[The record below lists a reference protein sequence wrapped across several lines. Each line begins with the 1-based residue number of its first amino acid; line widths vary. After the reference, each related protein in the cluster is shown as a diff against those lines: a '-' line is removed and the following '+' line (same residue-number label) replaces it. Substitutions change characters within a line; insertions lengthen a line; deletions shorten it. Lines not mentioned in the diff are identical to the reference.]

1 MTTTAPKPETT
12 RGALAGMVAEL
23 ASGAIRVVDLTNVL
37 SSDFPVIVLPSEYGQ
52 CEPFRM
58 ETVSRY
64 DGNGP
69 AWYWNNIS
77 MNEHTGTHFDAPAHW
92 VTGRDIANGTVD
104 AIPPED
110 FIHPAVVIDIA
121 EEAAADEDF
130 IVTRAFLEEWEAQNG
145 RIEPRHWILLRS
157 NWAKRVGTLSY
168 LNLKDDGA
176 HSPGPDA
183 GAMRFLV
190 NERDCIGL
198 GVETVGTDAGQ
209 ASLFDEPLP
218 AHSILHGNGRYG
230 LQCLTNLDELPT
242 RGAVIVASPL
252 KIKGGSGSPLRVIAM
267 VPSHPD

>member
-1 MTTTAPKPETT
+1 MNANTNPV
-12 RGALAGMVAEL
+12 LAAMLGDI
-23 ASGAIRVVDLTNVL
+23 ASGKIRVIDLTNIL
-37 SSDFPVIVLPSEYGQ
+37 SSDFPVIVLPSEFGQ

-92 VTGRDIANGTVD
+92 ITGRDVPNGTVD
-104 AIPPED
+104 AIPAQD

-130 IVTRAFLEEWEAQNG
+130 IVTRAFLENWEKSNG
-145 RIEPRHWILLRS
+145 PIPARHWILLRS
-157 NWAKRVGTLSY
+157 NWSKRVGTLSY

-176 HSPGPDA
+176 HSPGPHAD
-183 GAMRFLV
+183 AMRFLV
-190 NERDCIGL
+190 HERDCIGL

-218 AHSILHGNGRYG
+218 AHSILHGNGRFG
-230 LQCLTNLDELPT
+230 LQCLTNLDQLPVF
-242 RGAVIVASPL
+242 GSVIVASPL
-252 KIKGGSGSPLRVIAM
+252 KIKGGSGSPLRVIALA
-267 VPSHPD
+267 PDRDA

>member
-1 MTTTAPKPETT
+1 VTATENP
-12 RGALAGMVAEL
+12 LAGLISGL
-23 ASGAIRVVDLTNVL
+23 ASSSIRAIDLTNTL
-37 SSDFPVIVLPSEYGQ
+37 STDFPVIVLPSEFGQ

-92 VTGRDIANGTVD
+92 ITGRDIPNGTVD
-104 AIPPED
+104 MVAPAD
-110 FIHPAVVIDIA
+110 FIHPAVVIDISS
-121 EEAAADEDF
+121 EAADDADF
-130 IVTRAFLEEWEAQNG
+130 ILTRGFLEDWEQQNG
-145 RIEPRHWILLRS
+145 PIPPRHWILLRTDWS
-157 NWAKRVGTLSY
+157 KRVGTLSY

-190 NERDCIGL
+190 HDRDCVGL

-209 ASLFDEPLP
+209 ASNFDEPLP
-218 AHSILHGNGRYG
+218 AHSILHGNGRFG
-230 LQCLTNLDELPT
+230 LQCLTNIDQLPAT
-242 RGAVIVASPL
+242 GAVIVAMPL
-252 KIKGGSGSPLRVIAM
+252 KIKGGSGSPLRVMAL
-267 VPSHPD
+267 VST

>member
-1 MTTTAPKPETT
+1 VTALDPTLT
-12 RGALAGMVAEL
+12 GLIAGIATQR
-23 ASGAIRVVDLTNVL
+23 IRTVDLTNIL
-37 SSDFPVIVLPSEYGQ
+37 SPDFPVIVLPAEFGQ

-92 VTGRDIANGTVD
+92 ITGRDVPNGTVD
-104 AIPPED
+104 AVSPTD
-110 FIHPAVVIDIA
+110 FIHPAVVIDISN
-121 EEAAADEDF
+121 EAAADEDF
-130 IVTRAFLEEWEAQNG
+130 IVTRAFLEAWEASHG
-145 RIEPRHWILLRS
+145 PIPPRHWILLRS
-157 NWAKRVGTLSY
+157 DWSKRVGTLSY

-190 NERDCIGL
+190 QERDCVGL

-209 ASLFDEPLP
+209 AAHFNEPLP
-218 AHSILHGNGRYG
+218 AHSILHGNGRFG
-230 LQCLTNLDELPT
+230 LQCLTNLDQLPAF
-242 RGAVIVASPL
+242 GSVIVAMPL
-252 KIKGGSGSPLRVIAM
+252 KIKGGSGSPLRVMAL
-267 VPSHPD
+267 VGGA

>member
-1 MTTTAPKPETT
+1 MT
-12 RGALAGMVAEL
+12 ALDPTLSGLIAGIATQR
-23 ASGAIRVVDLTNVL
+23 IRTVDLTNIL
-37 SSDFPVIVLPSEYGQ
+37 SPDFPVIVLPAEFGQ

-92 VTGRDIANGTVD
+92 ITGRDVPNGTVD
-104 AIPPED
+104 AISPDD
-110 FIHPAVVIDIA
+110 FIHPAVVIDISN
-121 EEAAADEDF
+121 EAAADEDF
-130 IVTRAFLEEWEAQNG
+130 IVTRAFLEAWEAAHG
-145 RIEPRHWILLRS
+145 TIPPRHWILLRS
-157 NWAKRVGTLSY
+157 DWSKRVGTLAY

-190 NERDCIGL
+190 QERDCVGL

-209 ASLFDEPLP
+209 ASHFAEPLP
-218 AHSILHGNGRYG
+218 AHSILHGHGRFG
-230 LQCLTNLDELPT
+230 LQCLTNLDQLPT
-242 RGAVIVASPL
+242 FGAVIVAMPL
-252 KIKGGSGSPLRVIAM
+252 KIKGGSGSPLRVMAL
-267 VPSHPD
+267 VSGH

>member
-1 MTTTAPKPETT
+1 MDPT
-12 RGALAGMVAEL
+12 LAGLIAGI
-23 ASGAIRVVDLTNVL
+23 ATQRIRTVDLTNIL
-37 SSDFPVIVLPSEYGQ
+37 SPDFPVIVLPAEFGQ

-92 VTGRDIANGTVD
+92 ITGRDVPNGTVD
-104 AIPPED
+104 AVSPAD
-110 FIHPAVVIDIA
+110 FIHPAVVIDISN
-121 EEAAADEDF
+121 EAAADEDF
-130 IVTRAFLEEWEAQNG
+130 IVTRAFLEAWEASHG
-145 RIEPRHWILLRS
+145 PIPPRHWILLRS
-157 NWAKRVGTLSY
+157 DWSKRVGTLSY

-190 NERDCIGL
+190 QERDCVGL

-209 ASLFDEPLP
+209 AAHFNEPLP
-218 AHSILHGNGRYG
+218 AHSILHGNGRFG
-230 LQCLTNLDELPT
+230 LQCLTNLDQLPAF
-242 RGAVIVASPL
+242 GSVIVAMPL
-252 KIKGGSGSPLRVIAM
+252 KIKGGSGSPLRVMAL
-267 VPSHPD
+267 VAGH

>member
-1 MTTTAPKPETT
+1 MTALDPT
-12 RGALAGMVAEL
+12 LAGLIAGI
-23 ASGAIRVVDLTNVL
+23 ATQRIRTVDLTNIL
-37 SSDFPVIVLPSEYGQ
+37 SPDFPVIVLPAEFGQ

-92 VTGRDIANGTVD
+92 ITGRDVPNGTVD
-104 AIPPED
+104 AVSPAD
-110 FIHPAVVIDIA
+110 FIHPAVVIDISN
-121 EEAAADEDF
+121 EAAADEDF
-130 IVTRAFLEEWEAQNG
+130 IVTRAFLEAWEASHG
-145 RIEPRHWILLRS
+145 PIPPRHWILLRS
-157 NWAKRVGTLSY
+157 DWSKRVGTLSY

-190 NERDCIGL
+190 QERDCVGL

-209 ASLFDEPLP
+209 AAHFNEPLP
-218 AHSILHGNGRYG
+218 AHSILHGNGRFG
-230 LQCLTNLDELPT
+230 LQCLTNLDQLPAF
-242 RGAVIVASPL
+242 GSVIVAMPL
-252 KIKGGSGSPLRVIAM
+252 KIKGGSGSPLRVMAL
-267 VPSHPD
+267 VAGH

>member
-1 MTTTAPKPETT
+1 MTDQSSNTALSGLIGEI
-12 RGALAGMVAEL
+12 
-23 ASGAIRVVDLTNVL
+23 ASGDLRVVDLTNIL
-37 SSDFPVIVLPSEYGQ
+37 STDFPVIVLPSEFGQ

-92 VTGRDIANGTVD
+92 ITGRDVPNGTVD
-104 AIPPED
+104 AIPPRD

-121 EEAAADEDF
+121 DESAQDEDF
-130 IVTRAFLEEWEAQNG
+130 IVTRAFLENWEKANG
-145 RIEPRHWILLRS
+145 QIPEKHWILLRS
-157 NWAKRVGTLSY
+157 NWSKKVGTLEY

-183 GAMRFLV
+183 DAMRFLV
-190 NERDCIGL
+190 QERDCIGL

-209 ASLFDEPLP
+209 ASSFDEPLP

-230 LQCLTNLDELPT
+230 LQCLTNLDQLPVF
-242 RGAVIVASPL
+242 GSVIVATPL
-252 KIKGGSGSPLRVIAM
+252 KIKGGSGSPLRVIALA
-267 VPSHPD
+267 PANGE

>member
-1 MTTTAPKPETT
+1 MT
-12 RGALAGMVAEL
+12 ALDPTLSGLIAGIATQR
-23 ASGAIRVVDLTNVL
+23 IRTVDLTNIL
-37 SSDFPVIVLPSEYGQ
+37 SPDFPVIVLPAEFGQ

-92 VTGRDIANGTVD
+92 ITGRDVPNGTVD
-104 AIPPED
+104 AISPDD
-110 FIHPAVVIDIA
+110 FIHPAVVIDISR
-121 EEAAADEDF
+121 EAAADEDF
-130 IVTRAFLEEWEAQNG
+130 IVTRAFLEAWEASHG
-145 RIEPRHWILLRS
+145 PIPPRHWILLRS
-157 NWAKRVGTLSY
+157 DWSKRVGTLSY

-190 NERDCIGL
+190 QERGCVGL

-209 ASLFDEPLP
+209 AAHFAEPLP
-218 AHSILHGNGRYG
+218 AHSILHGNGRFG
-230 LQCLTNLDELPT
+230 LQCLTNLDQLPAF
-242 RGAVIVASPL
+242 GSVIVAMPL
-252 KIKGGSGSPLRVIAM
+252 KIKGGSGSPLRVMAL
-267 VPSHPD
+267 VGGA

>member
-1 MTTTAPKPETT
+1 MTSTANQ
-12 RGALAGMVAEL
+12 ALSTMIAGIAD
-23 ASGAIRVVDLTNVL
+23 GAIRAIDLTNIL
-37 SSDFPVIVLPSEYGQ
+37 SSDFPVIVLPTEFGQ

-64 DGNGP
+64 DANGP

-92 VTGRDIANGTVD
+92 VTGRDIPNGTVD
-104 AIPPED
+104 AVPPED

-121 EEAAADEDF
+121 AESAADEDF
-130 IVTRAFLEEWEAQNG
+130 LVTRAFLEAWEERNG
-145 RIEPRHWILLRS
+145 PIPPRHWILLRS
-157 NWAKRVGTLSY
+157 DWSKRVGTLSY

-183 GAMRFLV
+183 DAMRFLV
-190 NERDCIGL
+190 HDRNCIGL

-209 ASLFDEPLP
+209 SSLFDEPMP

-230 LQCLTNLDELPT
+230 LQCLTNLDQLPVF
-242 RGAVIVASPL
+242 GSVIIAMPL
-252 KIKGGSGSPLRVIAM
+252 KIKGGSGSPLRVMALA
-267 VPSHPD
+267 PTEAA